1 MRIRL
6 LGPRFGSLMAEHT
19 SAKWCRRIRR
29 DERWRR
35 NSSTVRP
42 AIRTRRIET
51 DAELES
57 LLSKP
62 TWAIQSLLPES
73 TPENRHEDINPQSL
87 RDLLR
92 RSGLQF
98 PKDDEEEGKM
108 LSDLQRQ
115 LVFVDHVQDV
125 DTEGVEPLNRIGED
139 WPELK
144 WEDVQVEENELL
156 QTVRDKA
163 SIRQHMERTFFYVKD
178 AEDN

>member
-1 MRIRL
+1 MRIVL
-6 LGPRFGSLMAEHT
+6 LSSRFVNVSTEYARAL
-19 SAKWCRRIRR
+19 WCRRRL
-29 DERWRR
+29 DEQFRR
-35 NSSTVRP
+35 NSTISITKK
-42 AIRTRRIET
+42 IET
-51 DAELES
+51 AVELES

-98 PKDDEEEGKM
+98 PKDAEEEAKM

-125 DTEGVEPLNRIGED
+125 DTEGVEPLNRIGEYGE
-139 WPELK
+139 ELQ
-144 WEDVQVEENELL
+144 WDDVQVEPKELL
-156 QTVRDKA
+156 QTVKDKR
-163 SIRQHMERTFFYVKD
+163 SIREHMERTFFYVKD
-178 AEDN
+178 REDK

>member
-6 LGPRFGSLMAEHT
+6 LGPGFGIAEHT
-19 SAKWCRRIRR
+19 SATWCRRIRR
-29 DERWRR
+29 DEQSRR
-35 NSSTVRP
+35 NSSTLTP
-42 AIRTRRIET
+42 AIRTKRIET
-51 DAELES
+51 NADLES

-144 WEDVQVEENELL
+144 WEDVQVEENVLL

-163 SIRQHMERTFFYVKD
+163 SIRQHMERTFFYVKN

>member
-1 MRIRL
+1 MRIIL
-6 LGPRFGSLMAEHT
+6 LPPRFANVPAEYSRGS
-19 SAKWCRRIRR
+19 WCRRRLNQQF
-29 DERWRR
+29 RR
-35 NSSTVRP
+35 NSFRST
-42 AIRTRRIET
+42 TKKIET
-51 DAELES
+51 VVELES

-98 PKDDEEEGKM
+98 PKDAEEEAKM

-125 DTEGVEPLNRIGED
+125 DTDGVEPLNRIGEYGE
-139 WPELK
+139 ELQ
-144 WEDVQVEENELL
+144 WDDVQIEPEELR
-156 QTVRDKA
+156 QTVKDKL
-163 SIRQHMERTFFYVKD
+163 SIREHMERTFFYVKD
-178 AEDN
+178 REDK